1 MVELM
6 ELTKIFGDHTAVD
19 RLSLTVPRGSFFG
32 LLGPN
37 GAGKTTTIRILT
49 TLTRPTSGR
58 AMIGGYDVVSQPVP
72 AKRLIGLV
80 PQQYNLDNELSGR
93 ENLDLHGRLFGL
105 DRRLRRERTIEV
117 LDLVSLAEA
126 ADRQAKKYS
135 GGMKRRLMIARA
147 LLHRPEV
154 LFLDE
159 PTIGL
164 DVEGRRKLWGLL
176 TKINRQGKTILL
188 TTHYIEEAE
197 ALCDTVGII
206 DRGRLI
212 ARDSPT
218 DLIASAGRYVVD
230 AIDDDDLTSHF
241 FESRS
246 EAGAFAAGLDC
257 QAHIRPAN
265 LEDVFV
271 KLTGR
276 KVSDAPSPTRRA
288 QEDQS

>member
-1 MVELM
+1 M
-6 ELTKIFGDHTAVD
+6 TKVFGGQTAVD

-58 AMIGGYDVVSQPVP
+58 ALIDGHDVVSQPVP
-72 AKRLIGLV
+72 AKRMIGLV

-105 DRRLRRERTIEV
+105 DRKLRRERTVEV
-117 LDLVSLAEA
+117 LDLVNLTEA
-126 ADRQAKKYS
+126 ADRQARKFS
-135 GGMKRRLMIARA
+135 GGMKRRLMIGRA

-197 ALCDTVGII
+197 ELCDTVGII
-206 DRGRLI
+206 DHGRLI
-212 ARDSPT
+212 AQDSPA
-218 DLIASAGRYVVD
+218 DLISSAGQYVVD
-230 AIDDDDLTSHF
+230 AIDDDNLTSHF

-246 EAGAFAAGLDC
+246 EAGSFAAGLDC

-276 KVSDAPSPTRRA
+276 KVSDPPSPAGLA
-288 QEDQS
+288 QGGAS